1 MLDERPME
9 RTWFMAPTEYNP
21 NGKGITVPKEYVLM
35 VHSPNGKG
43 MVLQRLLKKI
53 QLKRYKINQN

>member
-1 MLDERPME
+1 MLEERPME

-35 VHSPNGKG
+35 VHSSNGKG
-43 MVLQRLLKKI
+43 MVLWKI
-53 QLKRYKINQN
+53 V

>member
-43 MVLQRLLKKI
+43 MVLRKI
-53 QLKRYKINQN
+53 V